1 MGAHNGPKL
10 LADNYTVRVFTTSGI
25 FTPSF
30 TGTVEILVV
39 AGGGGAGSDMGG
51 GGGGGGVISNTSF
64 SVTAGTPLTVTVGA
78 GGAGA
83 PAGTGGHA
91 TTKGTNGANSVFG
104 SSTAVGGGAGG
115 TSYYTFGN
123 SYGEAGGSGGGGS
136 GYNNGVTPALAT
148 GTGYGASGAG
158 TAGQGNRGG
167 WGRDAYYS
175 GGGGGAGAAGTDA
188 NATPHGGAGILNSIL
203 DIPLYWGGGGGGA
216 AYSVSPGG
224 NGGIG
229 GGGGGAV
236 GVTTGGAGYNN
247 GSPGGGG
254 SPGSQTN
261 TPGGNGGQFTGGGGG
276 GGSHYNFTNKGG
288 DGGSGIVIVRYIS
301 TLGNSTGGS
310 PLGQSPLK
318 FMIDMDNTQKS
329 WKGAPVT
336 NQFAVPTPD
345 GSNNVAFAVQGTG
358 TFQRV
363 YSGTFGGYAI
373 TANDVV
379 YRYDLVAAGGC
390 YYHGNDVSITSGQ
403 WATFTFD
410 YYISPG
416 AGGYPVTNFLAN
428 FEGVLSNSVADPT
441 PSITGVWK
449 TATFTAQAG
458 STGTCRMLLYPG
470 ACNGTSLAT
479 SGFILYKNPQVV
491 IASTSNF
498 TAPFVGPSGTRSSTQ
513 ALVDLTRQNIIT
525 ATSLTYNSNNTFSFS
540 GSGNYAT
547 ISTFANKP
555 TFAITCEAWIRPTK
569 ATLSGTIRG
578 AAISATNSMYLGI
591 IDSVDG
597 GVTHAL
603 HWANQTSVNR
613 LYSWTGNV
621 PNNGWSHI
629 VGTYDGATTRAY
641 LNGVQVYSEAQT
653 GTIPDATYYIGT
665 YGQGIG
671 DGVHDFHGSISQA
684 KIYNRA
690 LTATEVRQNF
700 NANRGRF
707 GI

>member
-1 MGAHNGPKL
+1 MGTHSGPKI
-10 LADNYTVRVFTTSGI
+10 LADNYTVRVFTSSGI
-25 FTPSF
+25 FTPAFS
-30 TGTVEILVV
+30 GTIEVLVV

-104 SSTAVGGGAGG
+104 TSTAVGGGAGG

-123 SYGEAGGSGGGGS
+123 SYGETGGSGGGGS
-136 GYNNGVTPALAT
+136 GYNNGVTPALST
-148 GTGYGASGAG
+148 GTGFGASGAG

-167 WGRDAYYS
+167 WGRDSYYS

-188 NATPHGGAGILNSIL
+188 NATPHGGAGVLNSIL
-203 DIPLYWGGGGGGA
+203 DLPLYWGGGGGGA
-216 AYSVSPGG
+216 SYSLSTGG

-236 GVTTGGAGYNN
+236 GVTTGGVGYND

-261 TPGGNGGQFTGGGGG
+261 TPGGNGGRFTGGGGG

-329 WKGAPVT
+329 WKGAPTT
-336 NQFAVPTPD
+336 NHVPSAD
-345 GSNNVAFAVQGTG
+345 LMSGWSNYYRTTASSTFITEFGTTGYRFTTQPSWNGVYRGITIPATG
-358 TFQRV
+358 T
-363 YSGTFGGYAI
+363 YTFSVWFRYLGGSP
-373 TANDVV
+373 ANN
-379 YRYDLVAAGGC
+379 G
-390 YYHGNDVSITSGQ
+390 
-403 WATFTFD
+403 ATV
-410 YYISPG
+410 YISG
-416 AGGYPVTNFLAN
+416 WGGGDSA
-428 FEGVLSNSVADPT
+428 VALDKT
-441 PSITGVWK
+441 LTGVWQRK
-449 TATFTAQAG
+449 SITLNCTNTSFTFYIISYGGTDNGTGNPDNSSWEVTMPQAEAG
-458 STGTCRMLLYPG
+458 SV
-470 ACNGTSLAT
+470 AT
-479 SGFILYKNPQVV
+479 
-491 IASTSNF
+491 
-498 TAPFVGPSGTRSSTQ
+498 PFVAGTRSTTQ
-513 ALVDLTRQNIIT
+513 TLLDLTRQNIIT

-540 GSGNYAT
+540 GSGNYAI

-555 TFAITCEAWIRPTK
+555 TTAITCEAWIKPTK

-578 AAISATNSMYLGI
+578 GAISATNSMYLGI

-603 HWANQTSVNR
+603 HWANQTTVNR
-613 LYSWTGNV
+613 LYSWIGSV

-653 GTIPDATYYIGT
+653 GTIPDATYYVGT
-665 YGQGIG
+665 YGPNAG
-671 DGVHDFHGSISQA
+671 DGVHDFNGSISQA

-690 LTATEVRQNF
+690 LTPNEVRQNF